1 MSIFRFWCRSLLV
14 SAVPVGTSFLA
25 ATTGFATDVTPTA
38 IDEREVTEKSAP
50 HVVTQALPTN
60 RNLHRINPVTE
71 LENPQASSN
80 LKGQVTSVSQLSD
93 VQPTD
98 WAFQALQSLVERY
111 GCIAGYPNGT
121 FRGNRALSRYEFAAG
136 LNACLSRIEELIASA
151 VEPLALKEDLATLQK
166 LQDEFAAELAT
177 LRGQVDAL
185 EVRTATLEAQQFSTT
200 TKLSG
205 EVLFAL
211 ADVFGSDEA
220 LRSGQ
225 GARGVDGDADDD
237 LDNTNTVF
245 ASRVRLNFDAS
256 FTGKDRLRVRLQAA
270 NIPNFNGVT
279 GTDETRLGFDTNTG
293 NAFVIDDLYYRF
305 EVGANTRIQVAAA
318 ETEFNDFFNVFNPDL
333 ESSGSGTLSRFGRF
347 SSIYRSASDAA
358 GIGITHRL
366 LDGTLVLNAG
376 YLAPNAENPS
386 EGNGLFNG
394 NYGAL
399 AQIEFKPIKR
409 LALGFTYAR
418 TFSTFD
424 NVNLTGSLGSDRS
437 QSPFDEAATSSN
449 QFNVAANISVTPKF
463 TISAWGTYV
472 NAFGQGVDENGIDRD
487 GDSADIWTWAIALS
501 YKDLWREGSNLA
513 LVAGSPPGARSIE
526 GGQDDPDTAYHVELL
541 YRIPVTDNISI
552 TPGAFVVFNPE
563 SNSNNNTVYV
573 GTIRTRFAF

>member
-1 MSIFRFWCRSLLV
+1 MSSFRSWCMSLLV
-14 SAVPVGTSFLA
+14 SPALLGFSFWVVKP
-25 ATTGFATDVTPTA
+25 GFAGDVNATA
-38 IDEREVTEKSAP
+38 IHEREATAKIVPQVEA
-50 HVVTQALPTN
+50 QALPIN
-60 RNLHRINPVTE
+60 SGLRRINSVAE
-71 LENPQASSN
+71 LAPPQVSSN

-151 VEPLALKEDLATLQK
+151 VEPLDLKEDLTTLQK
-166 LQDEFAAELAT
+166 LQDEFVAELAT

-185 EVRTATLEAQQFSTT
+185 EARTATLEAQQFSTT

-225 GARGVDGDADDD
+225 GAGGVDGDANND

-245 ASRVRLNFDAS
+245 ASRVRLNFDTS

-270 NIPNFNGVT
+270 NFPNFNAVT
-279 GTDETRLGFDTNTG
+279 GTDETRLGFDTSTG
-293 NAFVIDDLYYRF
+293 NSIVIDDLYYRF
-305 EVGANTRIQVAAA
+305 DVGANTRIQVAAT
-318 ETEFNDFFNVFNPDL
+318 ETEFNDLFNVFNPGLD
-333 ESSGSGTLSRFGRF
+333 SSGSGALSRFGRF
-347 SSIYRSASDAA
+347 SSIYRSSDGA
-358 GIGITHRL
+358 GIGITQSL
-366 LDGTLVLNAG
+366 LNKKLVLNAG
-376 YLAPNAENPS
+376 YLAPNAEDPS

-399 AQIEFKPIKR
+399 AQIEFKPINR
-409 LALGFTYAR
+409 LTLGFTYAR

-424 NVNLTGSLGSDRS
+424 NINLTGSLGSDRS
-437 QSPFDEAATSSN
+437 QDPFDEAATSSN
-449 QFNVAANISVTPKF
+449 QFNIAVNANVTQKF
-463 TISAWGTYV
+463 TVAAWGTLI
-472 NAFGQGVDENGIDRD
+472 NAFGQGVDGDGVDRD
-487 GDSADIWTWAIALS
+487 GDRADIWSWAIALS

-513 LVAGSPPGARSIE
+513 LIAGSPPGARRIE
-526 GGQDDPDTAYHVELL
+526 GGSDDSDTAYHVELL
-541 YRIPVTDNISI
+541 YQIPVTDNISI
-552 TPGAFVVFNPE
+552 TPGAFAVFNPE

>member
-1 MSIFRFWCRSLLV
+1 MSSFRSWCMSLLV
-14 SAVPVGTSFLA
+14 SPALLGFSFWVA
-25 ATTGFATDVTPTA
+25 KPGFAGDVNATA
-38 IDEREVTEKSAP
+38 IHEREATAKIVPQVEA
-50 HVVTQALPTN
+50 QALPIN
-60 RNLHRINPVTE
+60 SGLRRINSVAE
-71 LENPQASSN
+71 LAPPQVSSN

-151 VEPLALKEDLATLQK
+151 VEPLDLKEDLTTLQK
-166 LQDEFAAELAT
+166 LQDEFVAELAT

-185 EVRTATLEAQQFSTT
+185 EARTATLEAQQFSTT

-225 GARGVDGDADDD
+225 GAGGVDGDANND

-245 ASRVRLNFDAS
+245 ASRVRLNFDTS

-270 NIPNFNGVT
+270 NFPNFNAVT
-279 GTDETRLGFDTNTG
+279 GTDETRLGFDTSTG
-293 NAFVIDDLYYRF
+293 NSIVIDDLYYRF
-305 EVGANTRIQVAAA
+305 DVGANTRIQVAAT
-318 ETEFNDFFNVFNPDL
+318 ETEFNDLFNVFNPGLD
-333 ESSGSGTLSRFGRF
+333 SSGSGALSRFGRF
-347 SSIYRSASDAA
+347 SSIYRSSDGA
-358 GIGITHRL
+358 GIGITQSL
-366 LDGTLVLNAG
+366 LNKKLVLNAG
-376 YLAPNAENPS
+376 YLAPNAEDPS

-399 AQIEFKPIKR
+399 AQIEFKPINR
-409 LALGFTYAR
+409 LTLGFTYAR

-424 NVNLTGSLGSDRS
+424 NINLTGSLGSDRS
-437 QSPFDEAATSSN
+437 QDPFDEAATSSN
-449 QFNVAANISVTPKF
+449 QFNIAVNANVTQKF
-463 TISAWGTYV
+463 TVAAWGTLI
-472 NAFGQGVDENGIDRD
+472 NAFGQGVDGDGVDRD
-487 GDSADIWTWAIALS
+487 GDRADIWSWAIALS

-513 LVAGSPPGARSIE
+513 LIAGSPPGARRIE
-526 GGQDDPDTAYHVELL
+526 GGSDDSDTAYHVELL
-541 YRIPVTDNISI
+541 YQIPVTDNISI
-552 TPGAFVVFNPE
+552 TPGAFAVFNPE

>member
-1 MSIFRFWCRSLLV
+1 MSILKFWYQSLLM
-14 SAVPVGTSFLA
+14 SSVPVGTSFLVA
-25 ATTGFATDVTPTA
+25 MTGFASDVSPTA
-38 IDEREVTEKSAP
+38 LHEREVTEKSALQ
-50 HVVTQALPTN
+50 VVTQALPTN
-60 RNLHRINPVTE
+60 HNLRRINSVTE
-71 LENPQASSN
+71 LENPQASSS
-80 LKGQVTSVSQLSD
+80 LKSQVTSVSQLSD

-136 LNACLSRIEELIASA
+136 LNACLSRVEELIASA
-151 VEPLALKEDLATLQK
+151 VEPLALKEDLAALQK

-177 LRGQVDAL
+177 LRGQVDSL
-185 EVRTATLEAQQFSTT
+185 EARTATLEAQQFSTT

-225 GARGVDGDADDD
+225 GAGGVDGDANDD

-245 ASRVRLNFDAS
+245 ASRVRLNFDTS

-270 NIPNFNGVT
+270 NFPNFNGVT

-293 NAFVIDDLYYRF
+293 NSIVIDDLYYRF
-305 EVGANTRIQVAAA
+305 DVGANTRIQVGAT
-318 ETEFNDFFNVFNPDL
+318 ETEFNDFFNVFNPGLD
-333 ESSGSGTLSRFGRF
+333 SSGSAALSRFGRF
-347 SSIYRSASDAA
+347 SSIYRSSDGA
-358 GIGITHRL
+358 GIGITHSL
-366 LDGTLVLNAG
+366 LNKKLVLNAG
-376 YLAPNAENPS
+376 YLAPNAEDPS

-399 AQIEFKPIKR
+399 AQIEFKPINR
-409 LALGFTYAR
+409 LTLGFTYAR

-424 NVNLTGSLGSDRS
+424 NINLTGSLGSDRS
-437 QSPFDEAATSSN
+437 QDPFDDAATSSN
-449 QFNVAANISVTPKF
+449 QFNIAVNANVTKKF
-463 TISAWGTYV
+463 TISAWGTLI
-472 NAFGQGVDENGIDRD
+472 NAFGQGVDGDGVDRD
-487 GDSADIWTWAIALS
+487 GDRADIWSWAIALS

-513 LVAGSPPGARSIE
+513 LIAGSPPGARRIE
-526 GGQDDPDTAYHVELL
+526 GGADDPDTAYHVELL
-541 YRIPVTDNISI
+541 YQIPVTDNISI
-552 TPGAFVVFNPE
+552 TPGAFAVFNPE
-563 SNSNNNTVYV
+563 SNSNNSTIYV
-573 GTIRTRFAF
+573 GTIRTRFQF

>member
-1 MSIFRFWCRSLLV
+1 MSSFRSWCMSLLV
-14 SAVPVGTSFLA
+14 SPALLGFSFWVVKP
-25 ATTGFATDVTPTA
+25 GFAGDVNATA
-38 IDEREVTEKSAP
+38 IHEREATAKIVPQVEA
-50 HVVTQALPTN
+50 QALPIN
-60 RNLHRINPVTE
+60 SGLRRINSVAE
-71 LENPQASSN
+71 LALPQVSSN

-151 VEPLALKEDLATLQK
+151 VEPLDLKEDLTTLQK
-166 LQDEFAAELAT
+166 LQDEFVAELAT

-185 EVRTATLEAQQFSTT
+185 EARTATLEAQQFSTT

-225 GARGVDGDADDD
+225 GAGGVDGDANND

-245 ASRVRLNFDAS
+245 ASRVRLNFDTS

-270 NIPNFNGVT
+270 NFPNFNAVT
-279 GTDETRLGFDTNTG
+279 GTDETRLGFDTSTG
-293 NAFVIDDLYYRF
+293 NSIVIDDLYYRF
-305 EVGANTRIQVAAA
+305 DVGANTRIQVAAT
-318 ETEFNDFFNVFNPDL
+318 ETEFNDLFNVFNPGLD
-333 ESSGSGTLSRFGRF
+333 SSGSGALSRFGRF
-347 SSIYRSASDAA
+347 SSIYRSSDGA
-358 GIGITHRL
+358 GIGITQSL
-366 LDGTLVLNAG
+366 LNKKLVLNAG
-376 YLAPNAENPS
+376 YLAPNAEDPS

-399 AQIEFKPIKR
+399 AQIEFKPINR
-409 LALGFTYAR
+409 LTLGFTYAR

-424 NVNLTGSLGSDRS
+424 NINLTGSLGSDRS
-437 QSPFDEAATSSN
+437 QDPFDEAATSSN
-449 QFNVAANISVTPKF
+449 QFNIAVNANVTQKF
-463 TISAWGTYV
+463 TVAAWGTLI
-472 NAFGQGVDENGIDRD
+472 NAFGQGVDGDGVDRD
-487 GDSADIWTWAIALS
+487 GDRADIWSWAIALS

-513 LVAGSPPGARSIE
+513 LIAGSPPGARRIE
-526 GGQDDPDTAYHVELL
+526 GGSDDSDTAYHVELL
-541 YRIPVTDNISI
+541 YQIPVTDNISI
-552 TPGAFVVFNPE
+552 TPGAFAVFNPE